1 MPLGGVDA
9 DDGRI
14 MEMLSVDGRV
24 SNREIAA
31 QLSLSEVF
39 VANRIRSLIA
49 ANVMRVVLQR
59 SAIGIGRN
67 AVPALI
73 EFYIPDP
80 AIIGDVAG
88 IIAAQPAIFAAY
100 ETARRPEIVAQCI
113 ARSRADLNRLVLTL
127 AELLPDIVGIT
138 TLPIL
143 ELGQT
148 GTEIG
153 VVGKRMPV
161 PRADRDVREK
171 LIELLSEDGR
181 QPINSLAR
189 QLSLSP
195 TAARYRL
202 NKLLSEPG
210 MRIGVV
216 YDAPALGLTTWADV
230 RLQIASHSIRATME
244 ALSQLEALRVIAHIS
259 GSQNMA
265 LFVVVRTI
273 EELDRFI
280 NKHIRTIHTVR
291 DFTVLRV
298 PEIIKYDYNYIL

>member
-1 MPLGGVDA
+1 
-9 DDGRI
+9 
-14 MEMLSVDGRV
+14 MEMLSADGRV
-24 SNREIAA
+24 SNREIAT
-31 QLSLSEVF
+31 QLSLSEAF
-39 VANRIRSLIA
+39 VASRIRSLIA

-59 SAIGIGRN
+59 STIGIGPN

-113 ARSRADLNRLVLTL
+113 APSRSDLNRLVLTL
-127 AELLPDIVGIT
+127 AELLPEVVGIT

-153 VVGKRMPV
+153 VVGKRMAV
-161 PRADRDVREK
+161 PRADHDVREK

-181 QPINSLAR
+181 QPISSLAR
-189 QLSLSP
+189 QLGLSP

-202 NKLLSEPG
+202 NRLLSEPG
-210 MRIGVV
+210 MRIGIV
-216 YDAPALGLTTWADV
+216 YDAPALGLTAWADI
-230 RLQIASHSIRATME
+230 RLQVAPHSIPTTIESLAR
-244 ALSQLEALRVIAHIS
+244 LSALRVIAHIS
-259 GSQNMA
+259 GSQNIA
-265 LFVVVRTI
+265 LFVVVTTI
-273 EELDRFI
+273 EELDEFI
-280 NKHIRTIHTVR
+280 NKYIRTIPMLK

-298 PEIIKYDYNYIL
+298 PKIIKYDYNYIL